1 MMWGWPGLSQK
12 AHVFGSDMRSL
23 CGKWLFL
30 SKEPTI
36 TEAPPAE
43 RGPDDCAAC
52 HKKLVAHFK
61 PSRRALQAPRIS
73 ETGAGGQEKKT

>member
-1 MMWGWPGLSQK
+1 MMWGWPGLSKK
-12 AHVFGSDMRSL
+12 AHVFSDMRSL

-30 SKEPTI
+30 SKEKTI
-36 TEAPPAE
+36 TEAPPAT

-61 PSRRALQAPRIS
+61 VSKRVAKKEP
-73 ETGAGGQEKKT
+73 QESSPLHREP